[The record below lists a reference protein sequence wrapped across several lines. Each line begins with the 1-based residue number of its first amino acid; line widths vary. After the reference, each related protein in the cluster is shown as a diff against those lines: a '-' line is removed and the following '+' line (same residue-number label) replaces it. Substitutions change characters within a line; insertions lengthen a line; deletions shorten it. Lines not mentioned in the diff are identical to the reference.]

1 VHVVGRRNQQLLFE
15 TPITTI
21 YNADK
26 KPTVEGTRACPGPLG
41 GVEWNGPAFD
51 PDTHTIF
58 VGSVDWCATF
68 KVSADIP
75 QHRPGDLYMG
85 TAHTSDPSEKATGW
99 VMALDAATGNV
110 RWKFN
115 TPKPVVAGVTP
126 TAGGLLFTGDL
137 DGTFYAL
144 DKTNGNVLFKGNTG
158 GAIAGGVVTYMVN
171 GKQYV
176 ATTSGNISRTTF
188 QTTGTPKIIIGALE
202 RPEGRPEIMVA
213 LPEVTPAGAP
223 NVAMGSAAPNASG
236 QQNYMQF
243 CASCHG
249 NSGEGG
255 AGGPSLV
262 AANARRDLAAIAEF
276 IKNPAPAM
284 PDLHP
289 SPLDDAEV
297 TAVSEYVRVLQ
308 GGK

>member
-1 VHVVGRRNQQLLFE
+1 LLFK

-21 YNADK
+21 VNDDK
-26 KPTVEGTRACPGPLG
+26 KPTVEGVRACPGPLG

-51 PDTHTIF
+51 PQTHTIF

-68 KVSADIP
+68 TRSAQIP
-75 QHRPGDLYMG
+75 EQRPGDLYMG
-85 TAHTSDPSEKATGW
+85 TASTADPAEKATGW
-99 VMALDAATGNV
+99 VTALDAATGDV

-137 DGTFYAL
+137 DGTFYAF
-144 DKTNGNVLFKGNTG
+144 DKSNGNVLFKGNTG
-158 GAIAGGVVTYMVN
+158 GAIAGGVLTYMVD
-171 GKQYV
+171 GTQYV
-176 ATTSGNISRTTF
+176 ATTSGNISRATF
-188 QTTGTPKIIIGALE
+188 QTTGDPKIVIGALE
-202 RPEGRPEIMVA
+202 RPAGRPEVLVA

-223 NVAMGSAAPNASG
+223 NVAMGSPAPTASG

-243 CASCHG
+243 CATCHG
-249 NSGEGG
+249 NHGEGG

-262 AANARRDLAAIAEF
+262 AGTRRELTAIADF
-276 IKNPAPAM
+276 IKNPEPPM
-284 PDLHP
+284 PKLHP

-297 TAVSEYVRVLQ
+297 EAVAQHVRTLQ
-308 GGK
+308 GAK